1 MDLTNN
7 ALTELTVQLSLDR
20 ARFCKSGSFDIFLQ
34 PFSKQRTALKKG
46 RKLFNLFKTNI
57 RCVFYIHIQ
66 AISKEKLF
74 PFQWS
79 IKTDKDAHFK
89 NNISPLFLFY
99 TLVVIC
105 SPKISFPVFANS
117 SQIFLSVLND
127 LVKREENTRFVFR
140 NDFET
145 SFWLKQSTNQ
155 RLASAHQEVSRHK
168 KHCQDLNGTYQYQA
182 TIYISK
188 SKL

>member
-1 MDLTNN
+1 MESKATF
-7 ALTELTVQLSLDR
+7 QLS
-20 ARFCKSGSFDIFLQ
+20 
-34 PFSKQRTALKKG
+34 
-46 RKLFNLFKTNI
+46 
-57 RCVFYIHIQ
+57 
-66 AISKEKLF
+66 
-74 PFQWS
+74 
-79 IKTDKDAHFK
+79 IKIDAHFK
-89 NNISPLFLFY
+89 NNSSPLFLFY

-127 LVKREENTRFVFR
+127 RVKREENTNFVFR

-168 KHCQDLNGTYQYQA
+168 KHCQDLNGASINIKPQFT
-182 TIYISK
+182 K
-188 SKL
+188 SELLEVWSWSITP

>member
-127 LVKREENTRFVFR
+127 LVKREENTHFVFR

-145 SFWLKQSTNQ
+145 SF
-155 RLASAHQEVSRHK
+155 
-168 KHCQDLNGTYQYQA
+168 
-182 TIYISK
+182 
-188 SKL
+188 

>member
-1 MDLTNN
+1 MRL
-7 ALTELTVQLSLDR
+7 LYSPSGYFQGKTV
-20 ARFCKSGSFDIFLQ
+20 SF
-34 PFSKQRTALKKG
+34 SMEHKNRQRCT
-46 RKLFNLFKTNI
+46 
-57 RCVFYIHIQ
+57 
-66 AISKEKLF
+66 
-74 PFQWS
+74 
-79 IKTDKDAHFK
+79 FK

-127 LVKREENTRFVFR
+127 LAKREENTHFGFR

-168 KHCQDLNGTYQYQA
+168 KHCQDLNGASINIKPQFT
-182 TIYISK
+182 K
-188 SKL
+188 SELLEVWSWSITP